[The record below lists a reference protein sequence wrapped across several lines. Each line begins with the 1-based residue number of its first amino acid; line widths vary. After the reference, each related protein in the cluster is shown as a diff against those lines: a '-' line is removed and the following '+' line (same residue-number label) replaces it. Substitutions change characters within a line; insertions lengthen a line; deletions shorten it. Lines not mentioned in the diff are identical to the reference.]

1 MGPRLLSQGRIPPP
15 RTQGPGR
22 SWVQARLKGH
32 KLTLVMGSLYRTLA
46 LQPEVLALKRTQ
58 LKIQVNSLH
67 MHRTLPRRQAAHSYS
82 RLPLQPKRI
91 AILIRWSEKYWEYLI
106 YYEALCASVTPKHP
120 WPGNVLWDCD

>member
-46 LQPEVLALKRTQ
+46 LQPEVLALKWTQ

-91 AILIRWSEKYWEYLI
+91 AILIR
-106 YYEALCASVTPKHP
+106 
-120 WPGNVLWDCD
+120 